1 VVTMRLQG
9 SAELNRVRE
18 AVGLRPVERPATLPT
33 LGQSEPGVTALQ
45 TGLTGQSGYPGAGVR
60 RLIGLV
66 TVLSVGV
73 ALTHPLLS
81 GALAGAHSAGPWG
94 AAAAVLAW
102 PAPVIQQILA
112 GVGAFVLG
120 VIGALTGGWREIGP
134 RQACLLAAGAMA
146 AVLGAGPM
154 IMVCVLTVVACVLIA
169 TFIVVIAFSVLTALS
184 R

>member
-33 LGQSEPGVTALQ
+33 LGQSEPGVTAPQ
-45 TGLTGQSGYPGAGVR
+45 TRLTGQSGYPGAGVR

-73 ALTHPLLS
+73 ALTHPLLT
-81 GALAGAHSAGPWG
+81 GALAGAHGAGPWG

-169 TFIVVIAFSVLTALS
+169 TFIVVIAFSVLTALL